1 MIKKFTRGDDHF
13 DNIRYNLKLFD
24 KNNNSF
30 TMMMGGNLDL
40 YWVPDDYKKT
50 QSFYI
55 NREDENVYNIFK
67 QLFSDIE
74 INDSKHSPLL
84 KGNTFRF
91 ISEDWPEDE
100 ANILE
105 IKHNEDEFEINFIK
119 NENKS
124 TYSAF
129 RRGCVICFCNSGSR
143 VPKIEQLFQMM
154 FNDLAYYDQDIELI
168 K

>member
-1 MIKKFTRGDDHF
+1 MIKKLPREDDHF

-30 TMMMGGNLDL
+30 TMMVGGNLDL
-40 YWVPDDYKKT
+40 YWVPDNYKENK
-50 QSFYI
+50 QFYI
-55 NREDENVYNIFK
+55 SRDDEYVYNIFR

-74 INDSKHSPLL
+74 TNDSQHNPLL
-84 KGNTFRF
+84 NGNTFRF

-105 IKHNEDEFEINFIK
+105 IIDNENEFEINFKK
-119 NENKS
+119 NEKNS
-124 TYSAF
+124 PYLAF

-143 VPKIEQLFQMM
+143 VPKVEQLFQRM
-154 FNDLAYYDQDIELI
+154 FNELAYYDPNIDLI